1 VRHVSHV
8 AAGLTALA
16 LLGCGLTGCSHSTG
30 AYCSSLRADK
40 QQLERL
46 SADAARPGSDALARS
61 VDVLSRLRDE
71 APDDISEE
79 WKTLVSAL
87 RDLVSAVRATGV
99 DYSAF
104 GSGKRP
110 PGVSVSAYRAVQ
122 QAADEL
128 SSTRVQQAGASIE
141 QQAIDVC
148 KVDLGGGLG
157 GGTAGAG

>member
-1 VRHVSHV
+1 VRQASHV
-8 AAGLTALA
+8 AAGLAALA
-16 LLGCGLTGCSHSTG
+16 LLVGGLTGCSHSTG

-40 QQLERL
+40 QQLKRL

-61 VDVLSRLRDE
+61 VHVLAGLRDE
-71 APDDISEE
+71 APDDISDE
-79 WKTLVSAL
+79 WRTLVSAL
-87 RDLVSAVRATGV
+87 QDLVSAVNATGV
-99 DYSAF
+99 DYAAF
-104 GSGKRP
+104 DSGKRP

-157 GGTAGAG
+157 GGTAGG